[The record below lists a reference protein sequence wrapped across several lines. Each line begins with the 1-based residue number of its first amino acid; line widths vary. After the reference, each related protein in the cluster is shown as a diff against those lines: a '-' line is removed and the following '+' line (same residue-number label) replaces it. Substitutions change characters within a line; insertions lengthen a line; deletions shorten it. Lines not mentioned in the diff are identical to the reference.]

1 MDTKTEF
8 SPDNII
14 KDLLDINKP
23 FTPEYLH
30 FFSDISDNNLQQI
43 KQIWSDIRQERKI
56 NLLSDLETLTEA
68 DTLVSF
74 DDFGYFALQ
83 DNDPQ
88 IKSHAIRLLQECK
101 DINLIEPFLDLLT
114 THENPDVNA
123 AAARALGKFVL
134 LGELEEIP
142 EKYSS
147 VIKVTLLEEY
157 RKPREDRIRQR
168 ILESLG
174 YLSDDEVKG
183 IISDALKNDNKDWQ
197 LSAIFAISRS
207 ANEKW
212 GNEVLEK
219 IIDIDPDI
227 SLEAIKAA
235 GELEIASA
243 KEELIDIL
251 KFSSPDEEIYLQS
264 IWALSKIGGNDIQ
277 DLFEE
282 MLESSEME
290 EETEMLE
297 LAMDNLTFTN
307 GISSF
312 DFFDED

>member
-74 DDFGYFALQ
+74 DHFGYFALQ

-114 THENPDVNA
+114 THENADVNA

-142 EKYSS
+142 KKYSS

-183 IISDALKNDNKDWQ
+183 IISNALKNDNKDWQ

-282 MLESSEME
+282 MLESREME

-297 LAMDNLTFTN
+297 LAIDNLTFTN